1 MPPVPVEVVALL
13 VHPILREQEQEQEQE
28 AVQV

>member
-13 VHPILREQEQEQEQE
+13 VHPILREQEQEQE